1 MRSDHLPPI
10 VDSRAAL
17 ELLDADSTSERGA
30 RVGRQP
36 RYQRMVGF
44 TVASLALLL
53 LSYLLV
59 SAWDTPAWDAAES
72 ATAAEISDMACQDAL
87 VRRARSQEL
96 IWQTGSD
103 AARTLNAQAT
113 ADLNVA
119 QRDITRDCYYLRQ
132 DTKAAP

>member
-1 MRSDHLPPI
+1 MRSDHPPPI

-59 SAWDTPAWDAAES
+59 SAWDTPA
-72 ATAAEISDMACQDAL
+72 
-87 VRRARSQEL
+87 
-96 IWQTGSD
+96 
-103 AARTLNAQAT
+103 
-113 ADLNVA
+113 
-119 QRDITRDCYYLRQ
+119 
-132 DTKAAP
+132 